1 MGNDGAVNR
10 PPRQHR
16 LDQWHVSALSS
27 GGGDASTVDQLLAVE
42 RSWRLHQLRALLDIV
57 GPGHDTGPLPP
68 VRTAWELLIEAE
80 RHAPAEVGDL
90 LLHPQAG
97 VWAGYTLRRLR
108 GTTSSAAPLWVDLG
122 YLHGLAAA
130 AALRAGLDFRITVP
144 VRDGFVVLP
153 TLGAVPV
160 PGAGQ
165 WSHTEVRGS
174 GGDGVVDTPSGGVRV
189 GGDGWQA
196 MPSVH
201 VRADGQTLAIRLD
214 CLDPYRDLRAPT
226 PPRTLSEPELEHWRG
241 LLAHA
246 WELLVENCPGLAA
259 PMTRG
264 LFSVVPQ
271 PPAERFRTM
280 SASAGDAFGSMIMS
294 EPRDA
299 TELAVTMV
307 HEFQHIKLGA
317 LLHLAPLHSGEPAQ
331 RLYAPWRD
339 DPRPLGGLLQGVY
352 AFAGITEFWRTV
364 RHRATGSAGVLA
376 HFEFARWRS
385 QVGTVLP
392 LVARLPELTPVGE
405 RLVAGLTAT
414 AGRWQSDSV
423 PEQPLAAAHDAVAD
437 HRARWRL
444 YHLRPPAEV
453 VTAYAESWIA
463 GADRPD
469 LPAAASLVADPAAR
483 GLDARA
489 VLELWRLTDAAG
501 FAGLQADPATVGAFV
516 TGAEPADLAAAAG
529 DHDAAR
535 RGYLAELTTGSD
547 RPGAWAGLGLIL
559 APPRP
564 AAEIRPEEAG
574 GIPASAA
581 RALQTRP
588 ELVRAVHRA
597 VRDAGGDAD
606 PLRLAAWIGSA

>member
-16 LDQWHVSALSS
+16 LDQRHLSALSS
-27 GGGDASTVDQLLAVE
+27 GGGDTSTIDQLLAVE
-42 RSWRLHQLRALLDIV
+42 RSWRLLQLRALLDLV

-68 VRTAWELLIEAE
+68 VKTAWDLLIEAE
-80 RHAPAEVGDL
+80 RRDPATVGDV

-108 GTTSSAAPLWVDLG
+108 GTAHSPAPLWVDLG

-130 AALRAGLDFRITVP
+130 AALRAGLDFRISVP

-153 TLGAVPV
+153 TLGAVRV
-160 PGAGQ
+160 PGAEQ
-165 WSHTEVRGS
+165 WDHAEARGS
-174 GGDGVVDTPSGGVRV
+174 GGDGVVATPTGEVRV

-196 MPSVH
+196 VPSVH
-201 VRADGQTLAIRLD
+201 VRAGGHALSVRLD
-214 CLDPYRDLRAPT
+214 CLDPYRNLRAPT
-226 PPRTLSEPELEHWRG
+226 PPRSLGETELDHWRG
-241 LLAHA
+241 LLTQA
-246 WELLVENCPGLAA
+246 WQLLVESCPALAS
-259 PMTRG
+259 PMARG
-264 LFSVVPQ
+264 LFSLVPQ

-352 AFAGITEFWRTV
+352 AFAGITEFWRAL
-364 RHRATGSAGVLA
+364 RRRATGSAGTLA
-376 HFEFARWRS
+376 HFEFARWRQ
-385 QVGTVLP
+385 QVHTILAMTAQLP
-392 LVARLPELTPVGE
+392 QLTPVGR

-414 AGRWQSDSV
+414 AGRWQADSV
-423 PEQPLAAAHDAVAD
+423 PQQPLTAAHDAVAD

-444 YHLRPPAEV
+444 HHLRPPAEV
-453 VTAYAESWIA
+453 VAAYAKSWTA
-463 GADRPD
+463 GAGP
-469 LPAAASLVADPAAR
+469 PAVSPGAPVSPVLEADPSAR

-501 FAGLQADPATVGAFV
+501 FERLGDDPAAVGDFV
-516 TGAEPADLAAAAG
+516 TGAGPADLAAVGG
-529 DHDAAR
+529 DQDAAR
-535 RGYLAELTTGSD
+535 QGYLDELSAGSE
-547 RPGAWAGLGLIL
+547 RTGAWAGLGLVL
-559 APPRP
+559 GRTLPGP
-564 AAEIRPEEAG
+564 AAE
-574 GIPASAA
+574 
-581 RALQTRP
+581 ALHTRP

-597 VRDAGGDAD
+597 VRHSGSETAD
-606 PLRLAAWIGSA
+606 PLALAAWIGPA